1 MVNVSIFSIT
11 LKNQKVEAKKL
22 PLEYSEKFIFLVNL
36 NALNAW
42 LEVVSV
48 HPW

>member
-11 LKNQKVEAKKL
+11 IKNQKVEVKKL
-22 PLEYSEKFIFLVNL
+22 PLEYFEKFIFLVNL
-36 NALNAW
+36 NPLNVW

-48 HPW
+48 HPC